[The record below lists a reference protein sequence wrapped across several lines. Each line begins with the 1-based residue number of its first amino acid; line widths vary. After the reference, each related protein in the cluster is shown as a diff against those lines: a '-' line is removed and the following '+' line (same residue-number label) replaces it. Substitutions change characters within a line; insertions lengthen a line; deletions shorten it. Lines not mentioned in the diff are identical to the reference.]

1 MKSSIAYSN
10 FDRNLPTSEA
20 EEQKRLQIIKT
31 QRSRA
36 KEKRAFVAKLSAFSL
51 VIVMLMITTV
61 YSRLVLTETR
71 SKINGYTSELT
82 ELESENAYLSYK
94 LESLVSLKKAETY
107 AVSELGLIKMDSSR
121 IEYVNL
127 QDSNEVIA
135 DENDTTIGED
145 FDTFF
150 NAVIDFF
157 GG

>member
-10 FDRNLPTSEA
+10 FDRNLSTSEA